1 MHYLC
6 SYVLFL
12 CKRSPASPKMHNLK
26 RKIFIS
32 IYCMSLSA
40 LFKSAHLGGLAVNFV
55 FVNASSTKINQSSI
69 GTVMIEGDTVTF
81 VCKSSG

>member
-1 MHYLC
+1 
-6 SYVLFL
+6 
-12 CKRSPASPKMHNLK
+12 
-26 RKIFIS
+26 
-32 IYCMSLSA
+32 MSLSA